1 MMQAVEVAAAAAVA
15 AAVVAVVAVVV
26 AVSLGAHPSGSR
38 LACSSW
44 LPHCAGNLM
53 ARATRNAI
61 RWPRSSQTR
70 R

>member
-15 AAVVAVVAVVV
+15 AAVV